1 MKNKNLNIMLIGL
14 IALAF
19 QIYGLKFY
27 ELADV
32 QMYSKSNIF
41 LYDYIQEPTVWIPML
56 ISVFVIIIAYIS
68 GKEK

>member
-27 ELADV
+27 KLADV
-32 QMYSKSNIF
+32 KMYSVSHQF

>member
-14 IALAF
+14 IALSF

-27 ELADV
+27 KLADV

-56 ISVFVIIIAYIS
+56 ISIFVIIIAYIS

>member
-27 ELADV
+27 KLADI